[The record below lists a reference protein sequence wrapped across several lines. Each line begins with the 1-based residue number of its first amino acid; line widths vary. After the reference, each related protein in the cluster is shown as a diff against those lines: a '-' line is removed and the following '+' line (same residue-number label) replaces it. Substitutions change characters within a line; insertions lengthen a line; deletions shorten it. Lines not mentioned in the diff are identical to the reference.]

1 MGQAGST
8 SKQSQNDI
16 QAFLDK
22 EKDKF
27 IEKIENPIRQNAS
40 LDQFELVRTVG
51 TGSFG
56 KFTGR
61 EEPADRHCSPRS
73 GRVLLVTRRSDESN
87 EQIALKIL
95 DKQVV
100 VRMKQ
105 IDHTLAEKK
114 ILQALS
120 CPFIVKLLYTF
131 KDNSYLYMGLEYA
144 PGGEMF
150 THLRA
155 CGRYEEVMTRFYA
168 AQIVLAFEY
177 LHHLGV
183 VSLVANSNSIPSTM
197 LSIQIYRDL
206 KPENLLFSSDGYLK
220 MVARDLRFRT
230 RTALLSRP
238 ILALPNE

>member
-1 MGQAGST
+1 
-8 SKQSQNDI
+8 
-16 QAFLDK
+16 
-22 EKDKF
+22 
-27 IEKIENPIRQNAS
+27 
-40 LDQFELVRTVG
+40 
-51 TGSFG
+51 
-56 KFTGR
+56 
-61 EEPADRHCSPRS
+61 
-73 GRVLLVTRRSDESN
+73 
-87 EQIALKIL
+87 
-95 DKQVV
+95 
-100 VRMKQ
+100 MKQ

-150 THLRA
+150 THLRT

-183 VSLVANSNSIPSTM
+183 VSIVVECETMFLVM
-197 LSIQIYRDL
+197 VSIQIYRDL

-220 MVARDLRFRT
+220 MVARDFRLSPHT
-230 RTALLSRP
+230 STILPSFRSRP
-238 ILALPNE
+238 ILASQNE

>member
-1 MGQAGST
+1 M
-8 SKQSQNDI
+8 
-16 QAFLDK
+16 FLYN
-22 EKDKF
+22 F
-27 IEKIENPIRQNAS
+27 ILFFHTQ
-40 LDQFELVRTVG
+40 L
-51 TGSFG
+51 
-56 KFTGR
+56 
-61 EEPADRHCSPRS
+61 
-73 GRVLLVTRRSDESN
+73 GRVLLVTHRESSN
-87 EQIALKIL
+87 EKIALKIL

-100 VRMKQ
+100 VKMKQ

-155 CGRYEEVMTRFYA
+155 CGRYTEDMTRFYA

-183 VSLVANSNSIPSTM
+183 VSFKEDFILHISV
-197 LSIQIYRDL
+197 LSYLDL
-206 KPENLLFSSDGYLK
+206 QRS
-220 MVARDLRFRT
+220 
-230 RTALLSRP
+230 
-238 ILALPNE
+238 